1 MNLALNG
8 AVEQGLLFAI
18 MALGVYLTFR
28 ILNFPDLT
36 VDGSFALG
44 GAIGAK
50 LIIAGYNPLIAT
62 VIAMLAGALAGA
74 ITGIL
79 TTKGKINGLL
89 AGILTMIALYS
100 VNLRIMDRAN
110 LPLLREDTLYTYA
123 QNLHIP
129 DLRIPELHILGLD
142 VGGITILTG
151 VALIFL
157 VFVAI
162 VKGLID
168 WFMHTQIGLGLR
180 ATGDNPAMI
189 RSFGINTDS
198 TTIIGL
204 SLSNALVALS
214 GALIAQ
220 YQGFADVG
228 MGIGMIVIGL
238 ASVIVGEVIFGHQS
252 LFRATLA
259 VILGSV
265 VYRLVIALA
274 LRAGLS
280 PSDMKLI
287 TAVLVI
293 FALTLPNMVKGVWR
307 KTNSG
312 IKGGKTHA

>member
-1 MNLALNG
+1 MGIALNG

-50 LIIAGYNPLIAT
+50 LIIEGYNPFTAT
-62 VIAMLAGALAGA
+62 IIAMLAGALAGVV
-74 ITGIL
+74 TGLL

-100 VNLRIMDRAN
+100 INLRIMGRAN
-110 LPLLREDTLYTYA
+110 LPLLREDTLYTYT
-123 QNLHIP
+123 QDLHFP
-129 DLRIPELHILGLD
+129 DLGA
-142 VGGITILTG
+142 GGITILSG
-151 VALIFL
+151 VAVIFL
-157 VFVAI
+157 LFVA
-162 VKGLID
+162 VTKGLID
-168 WFMHTQIGLGLR
+168 WFLHTEIGLGLR

-198 TTIIGL
+198 TTMIGL
-204 SLSNALVALS
+204 SLSNGLVALS
-214 GALIAQ
+214 GALVAQ

-238 ASVIVGEVIFGHQS
+238 ASVIVGEVLFGHATI
-252 LFRATLA
+252 FRATLA
-259 VILGSV
+259 VLLGSV

-293 FALTLPNMVKGVWR
+293 IALTLPNVLKGAWA
-307 KTNSG
+307 KTNNSLREG
-312 IKGGKTHA
+312 R

>member
-1 MNLALNG
+1 MGIALNG

-50 LIIAGYNPLIAT
+50 LIIDGYNPLTAT
-62 VIAMLAGALAGA
+62 IIAMIAGAAAGA

-100 VNLRIMDRAN
+100 INLRIMDRAN

-123 QNLHIP
+123 QNLDIP
-129 DLRIPELHILGLD
+129 NLTI
-142 VGGITILTG
+142 GGVTILSG
-151 VALIFL
+151 VAMIFL

-204 SLSNALVALS
+204 ALSNALVAMS
-214 GALIAQ
+214 GALVAQ

-252 LFRATLA
+252 LFRATMA
-259 VILGSV
+259 VMLGSV

-293 FALTLPNMVKGVWR
+293 FALTLPNIVKGAWR

-312 IKGGKTHA
+312 IREGKNNA

>member
-1 MNLALNG
+1 MGIAMNG

-50 LIIAGYNPLIAT
+50 LIIDGVSPVLAT
-62 VIAMLAGALAGA
+62 LAALVVGALAGA
-74 ITGIL
+74 FTGIL
-79 TTKGKINGLL
+79 STKGKINGLL

-100 VNLRIMDRAN
+100 INLRIMDRAN
-110 LPLLREDTLYTYA
+110 LPLLREETLYTFV
-123 QNLHIP
+123 QDLGFP
-129 DLRIPELHILGLD
+129 DLAI
-142 VGGITILTG
+142 GGVTILSG
-151 VALIFL
+151 VAIIFL
-157 VFVAI
+157 ILVI
-162 VKGLID
+162 VIKFLID
-168 WFMHTQIGLGLR
+168 WFLHTDVGLDLR
-180 ATGDNPAMI
+180 ATGDNSTMI
-189 RSFGINTDS
+189 RSFGANTDR

-204 SLSNALVALS
+204 SLSNGLVAVS
-214 GALIAQ
+214 GALVAQ

-238 ASVIVGEVIFGHQS
+238 ASVIVGEVLFGHATIM
-252 LFRATLA
+252 RATIA

-274 LRAGLS
+274 LRAGLN

-287 TAVLVI
+287 TAFIVI
-293 FALTLPNMVKGVWR
+293 VALTLPNVMKGVWS
-307 KTNSG
+307 KTN
-312 IKGGKTHA
+312 KTTREGKNDA